1 MTGFGRRVTGEVL
14 SRVEQMQQKTPGR
27 WGVRAGGGLSSQE
40 PQSDSPK
47 GLGGLR
53 SLFLGA
59 SSRPSALP
67 AAAPELQGPH
77 SRKVRAAPNA
87 ILLPTP
93 PRPAQPSPV
102 SWSPVSLPLG

>member
-14 SRVEQMQQKTPGR
+14 SRAAGRQMQQKTPGR
-27 WGVRAGGGLSSQE
+27 GGGSGQERGLSPQE

-59 SSRPSALP
+59 SSRPSALL
-67 AAAPELQGPH
+67 AAALELHGPH
-77 SRKVRAAPNA
+77 SSGPPQCHAP
-87 ILLPTP
+87 TT
-93 PRPAQPSPV
+93 RPAQPSPV
-102 SWSPVSLPLG
+102 SWSPVSLPPG